1 MQRQADYHSGMGAES
16 ASDRSQ
22 AITVGPIAVE
32 RIRDLR
38 WRVLRAT
45 LPRDS
50 TVFPGD
56 DQPTSLHLGA
66 CRGEEVVGCASF
78 MKTPYEDQPAYQLRG
93 MATAP
98 AWQRHGLGR
107 QLLLQGEQ
115 RLRTRGVRLL
125 WCNARII
132 ALGFYQGQGWEIT
145 SPLFEVPTAGPHHRM
160 IKHLAD

>member
-1 MQRQADYHSGMGAES
+1 MGAES
-16 ASDRSQ
+16 ASDRTNAT
-22 AITVGPIAVE
+22 AIAVGIIAVE

-38 WRVLRAT
+38 WTVLRAS
-45 LPRDS
+45 LPRES

-56 DQPTSLHLGA
+56 DKPSSIHLAA

-78 MKTPYEDQPAYQLRG
+78 MATPYQDQDAYQLRG

-98 AWQRHGLGR
+98 AWRRHGLGR
-107 QLLLQGEQ
+107 RLLVHSEEL
-115 RLRTRGVRLL
+115 LRARGVRLL
-125 WCNARII
+125 WCNARLV

-160 IKHLAD
+160 IKRLATAPQER